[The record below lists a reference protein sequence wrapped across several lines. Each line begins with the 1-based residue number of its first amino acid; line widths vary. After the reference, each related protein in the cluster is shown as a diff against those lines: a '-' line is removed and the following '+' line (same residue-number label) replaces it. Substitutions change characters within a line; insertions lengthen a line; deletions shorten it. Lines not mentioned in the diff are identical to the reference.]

1 MRVFASFSLKGVPLA
16 YDNIRIVGQ
25 HGDIYDDSGYI
36 HMDIMANFIVFQPKK
51 GQKLLV
57 RFTAAALGR
66 FWYSEVPSSWFLML
80 SDVSNF
86 CRQDMCCASYSEESI
101 FIFRIKLNVHLKIP
115 I

>member
-80 SDVSNF
+80 SDVSQLLQTGYVLCILLRGINIYF
-86 CRQDMCCASYSEESI
+86 
-101 FIFRIKLNVHLKIP
+101 
-115 I
+115 